1 MIHVTRLNGAKFVLN
16 AELIREVE
24 STPDTIITL
33 ATGEK
38 MMVLESVDEVV
49 ASVIEYRRQI
59 RQGAFPERNADA

>member
-1 MIHVTRLNGAKFVLN
+1 
-16 AELIREVE
+16 
-24 STPDTIITL
+24 
-33 ATGEK
+33 